1 MKQLTGERI
10 LAGIT
15 ILLGIGAML
24 QAVQLGYR
32 LNDQDMGVGLFPLIV
47 GGCLVCCGIYHI
59 VSAGRIPKTYQP
71 LTNQQTRLIVSVFLA
86 LVGCVLLME
95 YAGYFAATF
104 LFVAYLTKLLGE
116 PSWYKTLLLAA
127 VAALAFV
134 FVFEIWMQ
142 LPLPTGFFSL
152 QEVL

>member
-1 MKQLTGERI
+1 MKQLIGERI

-32 LNDQDMGVGLFPLIV
+32 LNDQDMGVGLFPLLV

-71 LTNQQTRLIVSVFLA
+71 LTNQQTRLIVSVFLG
-86 LVGCVLLME
+86 LVACVLLME
-95 YAGYFAATF
+95 YAGYFVATF
-104 LFVAYLTKLLGE
+104 LFVGYLAKLLGE
-116 PSWYKTLLLAA
+116 ASWYKTLLLAA
-127 VAALAFV
+127 VTALVFAFV
-134 FVFEIWMQ
+134 FELWMQ
-142 LPLPTGFFSL
+142 LPLPVGFFSL